1 MPGRRA
7 FVRFGRPH
15 HSTARLVRRH
25 PATGLA
31 LSLVA
36 FIAIAGAGCAE
47 LGMISDGGS
56 VSRGRTN
63 GGRIVEPAAIPDEG
77 DGFRTPFIWRSRGY
91 RYGTDELVDLIVG
104 AGRRVAAALPGG
116 TLAVADLSPLRG
128 GRSRQHQSHQSGRD
142 VDLLFYVTDPVG
154 VPMNVEVMR
163 RFGPG
168 GVSTDDR
175 WVKGTPLRFD
185 VARNWELVKAL
196 LTAPEAE
203 VQYIFLYEP
212 LAILLLDHARAS
224 GEPDSMVELARSAL
238 LQPGDSAPHDDHFHV
253 RIFCSESDS
262 NLGCVDRG
270 TRVATRKKGV
280 APGVLPE
287 PLRTA
292 LAPMPAMLAL
302 VGRP

>member
-1 MPGRRA
+1 MPLRRA
-7 FVRFGRPH
+7 FVRFGQKHR
-15 HSTARLVRRH
+15 STARRV
-25 PATGLA
+25 ASGLA
-31 LSLVA
+31 LSLVVLA
-36 FIAIAGAGCAE
+36 AGCAE

-63 GGRIVEPAAIPDEG
+63 GGRIVEPAQIPDDG
-77 DGFRTPFIWRSRGY
+77 DGFRTPLIWRARGY
-91 RYGTDELVDLIVG
+91 RFGTDELVDLIVG
-104 AGRRVAAALPGG
+104 AGRRVAAAHPGG
-116 TLAVADLSPLRG
+116 QLAVADLSPRRG

-154 VPMNVEVMR
+154 LPQNVEVMR

-175 WVKGTPLRFD
+175 WVKGAPLRFD

-203 VQYIFLYEP
+203 VQYIFVYEP
-212 LAILLLDHARAS
+212 LALLMLDHARAS
-224 GEPDSMVELARSAL
+224 GEADSVVELARSAMT
-238 LQPGDSAPHDDHFHV
+238 QPGDAAPHDDHFHV
-253 RIFCSESDS
+253 RIFCSEADAGM
-262 NLGCVDRG
+262 GCVDRG
-270 TRVATRKKGV
+270 TRMATRKKAV
-280 APGVLPE
+280 SPTALPE

>member
-7 FVRFGRPH
+7 FVFFGDIPFIRH
-15 HSTARLVRRH
+15 RRTARPGPRVRL
-25 PATGLA
+25 GLA
-31 LSLVA
+31 LSLITLV
-36 FIAIAGAGCAE
+36 AGCAE

-63 GGRIVEPAAIPDEG
+63 GGRIVEPSAMPDEG
-77 DGFRTPFIWRSRGY
+77 DGFRTPMIWRARGY
-91 RYGTDELVDLIVG
+91 RFGTDELVDLLVG

-116 TLAVADLSPLRG
+116 KLAVADLSPLRG

-154 VPMNVEVMR
+154 VPLDVEVMR
-163 RFGPG
+163 KFGPG

-175 WVKGTPLRFD
+175 WVKGAPLRFD
-185 VARNWELVKAL
+185 VPRNWELVKAL

-203 VQYIFLYEP
+203 VQYIFVYEP
-212 LAILLLDHARAS
+212 LALLLLDHARAS
-224 GEPDSMVELARSAL
+224 GEPDSLVELARSAL
-238 LQPGDSAPHDDHFHV
+238 VQPGDAAPHDDHFHV
-253 RIFCSESDS
+253 RIFCSESDAD
-262 NLGCVDRG
+262 LGCVDRG
-270 TRVATRKKGV
+270 TRTATRKKGV
-280 APGVLPE
+280 APGALPE